1 MSTKLRN
8 AFGHFATGVTII
20 TTRTPTGEPVGM
32 TVNSFASLSLD
43 PPLVL
48 WSLARTSVNF
58 DVFQA
63 ATHFAV
69 HVLGTEQSP
78 LARQFA
84 TKDIDRFLD
93 VDDDPLRVGCTAAR
107 RVPRVFRVRDAR
119 ALRRR
124 RPLDHRRPDPRVD
137 ERPGDPL
144 LFYRGTICE
153 NRDRLTAATI
163 YALASVSS

>member
-20 TTRTPTGEPVGM
+20 TTRTASGNPIGM

-43 PPLVL
+43 PPLAL
-48 WSLARTSVNF
+48 WSLARASVNF
-58 DVFQA
+58 DVFHA
-63 ATHFAV
+63 APHFAV

-84 TKDIDRFLD
+84 TKDIDRFRD
-93 VDDDPLRVGCTAAR
+93 VTTTLCASG
-107 RVPRVFRVRDAR
+107 VPRLDEYHACFECETYAR
-119 ALRRR
+119 YDGG
-124 RPLDHRRPDPRVD
+124 DHSIIIGRILEVD

-144 LFYRGTICE
+144 LFYRGRFARIVT
-153 NRDRLTAATI
+153 D
-163 YALASVSS
+163 

>member
-20 TTRTPTGEPVGM
+20 TTRTPTGDPVGM

-43 PPLVL
+43 PPLAL
-48 WSLARTSVNF
+48 WSLARASVNF
-58 DVFQA
+58 DVFHA
-63 ATHFAV
+63 ASHFAV

-84 TKDIDRFLD
+84 TKDIDRFLG
-93 VDDDPLRVGCTAAR
+93 VTTTACASG
-107 RVPRVFRVRDAR
+107 VPRLDDYHACFECETYAR
-119 ALRRR
+119 YDGG
-124 RPLDHRRPDPRVD
+124 DHSIIVGRILAVD

-144 LFYRGTICE
+144 LFYRGRFARIVAE
-153 NRDRLTAATI
+153 
-163 YALASVSS
+163 